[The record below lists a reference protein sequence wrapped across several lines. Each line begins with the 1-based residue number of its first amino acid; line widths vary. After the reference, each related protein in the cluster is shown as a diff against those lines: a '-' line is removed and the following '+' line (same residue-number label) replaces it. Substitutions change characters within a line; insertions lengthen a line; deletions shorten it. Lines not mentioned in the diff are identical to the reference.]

1 MWTRLPFDLHDLE
14 CLVAVAD
21 ERHFGRAGEHVAMTT
36 SSISKNIA
44 KLEQSLGIRLFTR
57 TSRQVQ
63 LTPAGATLVE
73 AARRVL
79 SESDAFWQL
88 ALDAAEG
95 RLGELVIAY
104 SPGNGEVVS
113 RIIQALRA
121 ANADL
126 RFRLEQR
133 LSREIGD
140 AVRSGR
146 VSVGICRSVA
156 PPGLRTLTV
165 SSVPRDRLALPVNHR
180 LAALTE
186 VTLDDLAGETL
197 LASDLP
203 EATTTGGVQPGYLAE
218 HGITVRYEPWGTE
231 SQVMDSVAAG
241 LGLTVL
247 DRNFLERNP
256 RSDVVS
262 RALLTTFIPGPVEDY
277 LVWRPDD
284 TSEVVGTFVT
294 TARALFAPG

>member
-21 ERHFGRAGEHVAMTT
+21 ERHFGRAGQHVAMTT

-44 KLEQSLGIRLFTR
+44 KLEQSLGTRLFAR

-113 RIIQALRA
+113 RVITALRS

-146 VSVGICRSVA
+146 VSVGICRSVN
-156 PPGLRTLTV
+156 PPGLQTLTV
-165 SSVPRDRLALPVNHR
+165 SSVPRDYLALPADHR

-186 VTLDDLAGETL
+186 VTLADLAGETL

-203 EATTTGGVQPGYLAE
+203 EGAAAAVPPGYLAE
-218 HGITVRYEPWGTE
+218 HDISVRYEPWGTE

-247 DRNFLERNP
+247 DRNFLDRNP
-256 RSDVVS
+256 RSDVVARRLVS
-262 RALLTTFIPGPVEDY
+262 ALIPQPVEDY

-284 TSEVVGTFVT
+284 TSELVRTFVA
-294 TARALFAPG
+294 TARTLFAPG